1 MIELAQKGTKG
12 TEKKKKEEEEEK
24 EKMKKQNSKCCKRR
38 LREKEMV
45 ISILIAVRSTHIPII
60 T

>member
-12 TEKKKKEEEEEK
+12 TEKKKKEEEVK
-24 EKMKKQNSKCCKRR
+24 EKMEKQNSKCCKRR

-45 ISILIAVRSTHIPII
+45 ISTLIAVCSTHIPII